1 MLKDHQKA
9 YIIGTFD
16 TKSAELL
23 YLSDLLSKCGIESCL
38 VDVSTSPNYTPD
50 DRVSIQPS
58 QIAQYFP
65 KQSQNSFDSDDRGAA
80 IAKMKESLIHFI
92 KQAKDIGGVIGAGG
106 SGNTDLVSA
115 ALREL
120 PVGLPK
126 IMVSTV
132 GSGNIAPYVG
142 PNDIAMV
149 YSVTDVA
156 GLNTISRKVLGNAA
170 HALAGMMNH
179 NIPVNKTNAPALGLT
194 MFGVTTPCVDMLR
207 KKFGDTYDCLVFHAT
222 GVGGQSMEKLAESNL
237 LVGSIDVTTTEV
249 CDLVAGG
256 VFAAGKDRFE
266 RLARSGLPY
275 VGSFG
280 ALDMVNFGAKETVPA
295 RYKDRKLY
303 VHNANV
309 TLMRTNVD
317 ECIKIG
323 KFIAEKLNLFKT
335 PFSFLFPEKG
345 FSILDSE
352 GQIFYDQEA
361 NAALFESLQSNIL
374 NSHKHRL
381 ISLPM
386 HINDPSFADAL
397 AEAWENV
404 IGEKL

>member
-207 KKFGDTYDCLVFHAT
+207 KKFGEL
-222 GVGGQSMEKLAESNL
+222 M
-237 LVGSIDVTTTEV
+237 
-249 CDLVAGG
+249 
-256 VFAAGKDRFE
+256 
-266 RLARSGLPY
+266 
-275 VGSFG
+275 
-280 ALDMVNFGAKETVPA
+280 TV
-295 RYKDRKLY
+295 
-303 VHNANV
+303 
-309 TLMRTNVD
+309 
-317 ECIKIG
+317 
-323 KFIAEKLNLFKT
+323 
-335 PFSFLFPEKG
+335 
-345 FSILDSE
+345 
-352 GQIFYDQEA
+352 
-361 NAALFESLQSNIL
+361 
-374 NSHKHRL
+374 
-381 ISLPM
+381 
-386 HINDPSFADAL
+386 
-397 AEAWENV
+397 
-404 IGEKL
+404 